1 MRGRL
6 LSPHHSSICTKETFI
21 GYRSVGRIPCL
32 NVFSLKLC
40 STSLQGSQ
48 DQGYQGDL
56 DRNVLSHGYRICT
69 LDHIR
74 GYANRMAY
82 HHDEFGLF
90 FLVAGHSR
98 KKVKIVSALER
109 VPQ

>member
-6 LSPHHSSICTKETFI
+6 LCAHNSSVSTKETFI

-40 STSLQGSQ
+40 STSLQGCQ
-48 DQGYQGDL
+48 DQRDQGDL

-74 GYANRMAY
+74 GHAHRMAY
-82 HHDEFGLF
+82 HPDEFGLF

-98 KKVKIVSALER
+98 KEVKIVSALER
-109 VPQ
+109 LPQ